1 MTKMDKRVNK
11 IREVAQRLADVE
23 VGDFGTLGGN
33 QTPELTQFVCN
44 LQGTERLLFVEYY
57 LAELRVRLLS
67 PNFETDTGYEKRHR
81 CFNPRS

>member
-1 MTKMDKRVNK
+1 MKKDKRVNQ

-33 QTPELTQFVCN
+33 QAPELTDFVLK
-44 LQGTERLLFVEYY
+44 LQGMERLLFVEYY
-57 LAELRVRLLS
+57 LAELRIRLLS
-67 PNFETDTGYEKRHR
+67 PGFETDTNYEKRHR